1 MYLYGFS
8 PVCIFIWFLRVLFST
23 KSLLQCL
30 HWYGFSRVCSH
41 IFCKMT
47 SICKSIFTFTA
58 LMLFLPS
65 VHIFMCIIRSLL
77 CGNAVTLAALMCFFS
92 SVYLHMFYKM
102 ASLFKSSVTLTALMW
117 FFPSVCSQ
125 MFCKIIY
132 ICKCLVT
139 LATLKWVLP
148 SVHSLVLYKIKL
160 FQINTC
166 CHDHMKMVG
175 KDRYKQLPTK
185 KEQPVIVLSKI
196 YKKFFIKKC

>member
-1 MYLYGFS
+1 MEMLS
-8 PVCIFIWFLRVLFST
+8 HW
-23 KSLLQCL
+23 L
-30 HWYGFSRVCSH
+30 HWCV
-41 IFCKMT
+41 
-47 SICKSIFTFTA
+47 
-58 LMLFLPS
+58 
-65 VHIFMCIIRSLL
+65 
-77 CGNAVTLAALMCFFS
+77 FFS

-102 ASLFKSSVTLTALMW
+102 ASLFKSSVTLTTLMW

-166 CHDHMKMVG
+166 CHDHMKMVFSSVYSLM
-175 KDRYKQLPTK
+175 RYKTICSVNINLFFFCVKTLLHW
-185 KEQPVIVLSKI
+185 LSLTTPSMG
-196 YKKFFIKKC
+196 Y